1 MLTKHQV
8 NKLLKD
14 NKIDELIYL
23 IQNTH
28 YNEIPYNI
36 IYNYLRKNPNYELK
50 MIINRKYYKCP
61 KGINKA
67 GYGQY
72 RYYIAWLYPP
82 AKGSACEI
90 CSSFNGLCIYV

>member
-36 IYNYLRKNPNYELK
+36 IYNYLRKNPNYELR
-50 MIINRKYYKCP
+50 MIVNRKYYKYKNYNSYIYTFIP
-61 KGINKA
+61 DYIKKEY
-67 GYGQY
+67 GY
-72 RYYIAWLYPP
+72 
-82 AKGSACEI
+82 
-90 CSSFNGLCIYV
+90 